1 MKKSFYSIVFV
12 LFCALFFTVNAYAQM
27 DEREPGLYAIVGE
40 ESIPLTYSNGT
51 TSVTSTGILG
61 VELGKKKCTYKGSS
75 SGVIAADTFVL
86 VIDPEK
92 KSIVRNTKSY
102 YPFIKTMTP
111 NNMLVLPLSV
121 VKDKRIYEEGKTI
134 AGINVSV
141 KDRMD
146 FDWEQIS
153 DNSYEIHVQ
162 NLIPGEYGFIFR
174 ATKLAEFEYSAI
186 LGFTFQE

>member
-1 MKKSFYSIVFV
+1 MKKSFYLIFA
-12 LFCALFFTVNAYAQM
+12 ALLCTLSFTVNAYAQM

-61 VELGKKKCTYKGSS
+61 VELGKKKCTYKGPS
-75 SGVIAADTFVL
+75 SGVVAADTFVL

-146 FDWEQIS
+146 FEWEQIS
-153 DNSYEIHVQ
+153 DNSFEIHVQ